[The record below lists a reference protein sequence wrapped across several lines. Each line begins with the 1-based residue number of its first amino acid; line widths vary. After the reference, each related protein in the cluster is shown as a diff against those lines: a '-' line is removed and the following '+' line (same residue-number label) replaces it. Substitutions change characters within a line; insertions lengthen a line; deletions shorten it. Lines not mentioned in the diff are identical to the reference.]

1 MRRCSCV
8 EKANL
13 VRQIGQGTANEVELL
28 DLKTELERKEKL
40 HEENKK
46 KESESGEIIKKLHQ
60 DRTLLL
66 TQHGDDG
73 TKESLLK
80 VVAGKYDDS
89 DECDDSED
97 DSDSS
102 DDEDE
107 EAELMRELEKIKQER
122 EQERVEKEAK
132 ERAQAEE
139 EHKAQVVE
147 SNPLTS
153 SGNAA
158 MKRRWNDD
166 VVFKNQ
172 SRTEP
177 ETKKRF
183 INDVIRSDF
192 HRRFLNKYIQ

>member
-1 MRRCSCV
+1 M
-8 EKANL
+8 
-13 VRQIGQGTANEVELL
+13 
-28 DLKTELERKEKL
+28 ERKEKI
-40 HEENKK
+40 HQDNKK
-46 KESESGEIIKKLHQ
+46 KESESGEAIKKLHQ

-66 TQHGDDG
+66 TQRGENA
-73 TKESLLK
+73 TKESLLQ
-80 VVAGKYDDS
+80 VVVGKYDDS
-89 DECDDSED
+89 DLCDDSDDD
-97 DSDSS
+97 DSDSDNS

-107 EAELMRELEKIKQER
+107 EAELIRELEKIKQER
-122 EQERVEKEAK
+122 EQERAEKEAK
-132 ERAQAEE
+132 ERAQVEE
-139 EHKAQVVE
+139 EYKAQVVE
-147 SNPLTS
+147 SNPLTKT
-153 SGNAA
+153 GNAA